1 MWRRLAIAALGVAA
15 ALRGFQPDPAA
26 MRKVFEDAL
35 ARRERAYGDAD
46 ARTAQAGRD
55 LGLFLCRSG
64 DKLAARRAMTRA
76 VELDE
81 KALGP
86 KAEQTLEDVAALAS
100 VSPRAAAEPLLQR
113 AGESPDPVV
122 AGQALTSLA
131 AMRKAAR
138 DLPSAA
144 ALLRR
149 ALEKAEAADGPDG
162 LTAALIL
169 KLLAQVVPAK
179 EAVSLLQRVVAIE
192 SAKLGPR
199 DPQTIEDAR
208 VLTSLRAR
216 SN

>member
-1 MWRRLAIAALGVAA
+1 
-15 ALRGFQPDPAA
+15 
-26 MRKVFEDAL
+26 MRKLFEDAL

-55 LGLFLCRSG
+55 LGLFLCTTG

-86 KAEQTLEDVAALAS
+86 NAEQTLEDVAALAS
-100 VSPRAAAEPLLQR
+100 VSTRAAAEPLLRR
-113 AGESPDPVV
+113 ASESGDPVV
-122 AGQALTSLA
+122 AGQALSSLA
-131 AMRKAAR
+131 AMRKAAG

-162 LTAALIL
+162 LTAALVL
-169 KLLAQVVPAK
+169 KLLAQTAPSK
-179 EAVSLLQRVVAIE
+179 EAVSLMTRVVAIE

-208 VLTSLRAR
+208 ILTSLRGR